1 MNLRRLLLLSTLLA
15 LTARAQEENRAA
27 GWIENLHL
35 SATGTA
41 AWVENHSRTSAEVNR
56 ADAATYELSLGGTLP
71 RQLASSVLFVASG
84 EISSLLVPEYELA
97 DNFKTGGR
105 LSLQRKFGLG
115 PLAPVLLFNV
125 GGTYKSARLAG
136 DRGWTTDAGVQLA
149 KRVLPNL
156 RLAASAAWLEH
167 NARSALWDLNQRTY
181 SLEASWDIDE
191 RWTLAGSVGR
201 LEGDIVANATWPVW
215 GKALGGGFGPT
226 VQDYYSARPWSVTDI
241 YGSGWVSYNVEAD
254 VDLWSVALTYACSDH
269 AAIEL
274 RKSAAYVVN
283 RIGVT
288 YPTDSWGLGLNY
300 RF

>member
-1 MNLRRLLLLSTLLA
+1 MNLRCLLLLSILLA
-15 LTARAQEENRAA
+15 LSARAQEGNRTAR
-27 GWIENLHL
+27 WVENLHL

-41 AWVENHSRTSAEVNR
+41 AWVENHSRTAAVANR

-84 EISSLLVPEYELA
+84 EISSLSVPDYDLA

-105 LSLQRKFGLG
+105 LALQRKFGLG
-115 PLAPVLLFNV
+115 PLAPVLSVSL
-125 GGTYKSARLAG
+125 GGTYKSARLAA

-156 RLAASAAWLEH
+156 RLAAGAAWLEH
-167 NARSALWDLNQRTY
+167 NARSATFDLNQRTY
-181 SLEASWDIDE
+181 SLDASWDIDE

-215 GKALGGGFGPT
+215 GMALGGVFSPT
-226 VQDYYSARPWSVTDI
+226 VQEYYSARPWSVTNL
-241 YGSGWVSYNVEAD
+241 YGPGWVSYNVEAD
-254 VDLWSVALTYACSDH
+254 VDLWSVALTYAFTDH
-269 AAIEL
+269 AAMEL
-274 RKSAAYVVN
+274 RKSAAFVVN

-288 YPTDSWGLGLNY
+288 YPTDSWDLGLNY